1 MNKID
6 TVIGLCLI
14 SMSMQAQ
21 AIKWFNPQ
29 QSEIPCIQ
37 QRGWADEM
45 KNSYARLPDRARAEV
60 REPVWK
66 LSRNAAGLAIYF
78 YTNAPEIRVRYTVS
92 GGLNMPHMP
101 STGVS
106 GVDLYSVDK
115 QGHWMDNGVK
125 YLFGDTIVYTY
136 TDLSSKMEREY
147 RLYLPLYNSVTWM
160 EIGVPE
166 GSIFKV
172 EPVRREKPIVVY
184 GTSIAQG
191 ACASRPGNAWTNILA
206 RKLDWPVVN
215 FGFSGNGQL
224 EPEVLKYINEVDG
237 AAYLLD
243 CYPNLG
249 KFTVEEKTRRTIE
262 AVRTIRAKHAAL
274 IVIVQHTG
282 FNQDEVQALTRT
294 QVAEANEAAQKAY
307 DQLKNEVKDLH
318 LMTFDESVRTTET
331 TAEGI
336 HPNDYGMVVLAGH
349 HETFLRQLLRMP
361 KGTKSTM
368 IPVTQRREPG
378 TYDWQA
384 RHQDILRQNAEQAPR
399 RVIMGN
405 SITHYW
411 GGAHRIQDGK
421 ESWNRVFVP
430 AGYRNMGYGWDYVQN
445 VLWRVYHGELDGFE
459 AEKVVLNIGTN
470 NLTFDSDED
479 IVEGLLFLLAAIH
492 ERQPKA
498 AIKVVA
504 LYPRRAMEERVAGL
518 NRKIEQAV
526 LPLGYEYCDVGSYFL
541 KPDGKI
547 DETLF
552 RDGLHPNAK
561 GYERIAA
568 KVAE

>member
-184 GTSIAQG
+184 GTSKIG
-191 ACASRPGNAWTNILA
+191 
-206 RKLDWPVVN
+206 
-215 FGFSGNGQL
+215 
-224 EPEVLKYINEVDG
+224 
-237 AAYLLD
+237 
-243 CYPNLG
+243 
-249 KFTVEEKTRRTIE
+249 
-262 AVRTIRAKHAAL
+262 RAH
-274 IVIVQHTG
+274 V
-282 FNQDEVQALTRT
+282 
-294 QVAEANEAAQKAY
+294 
-307 DQLKNEVKDLH
+307 
-318 LMTFDESVRTTET
+318 
-331 TAEGI
+331 
-336 HPNDYGMVVLAGH
+336 
-349 HETFLRQLLRMP
+349 
-361 KGTKSTM
+361 
-368 IPVTQRREPG
+368 
-378 TYDWQA
+378 
-384 RHQDILRQNAEQAPR
+384 
-399 RVIMGN
+399 
-405 SITHYW
+405 
-411 GGAHRIQDGK
+411 
-421 ESWNRVFVP
+421 
-430 AGYRNMGYGWDYVQN
+430 
-445 VLWRVYHGELDGFE
+445 
-459 AEKVVLNIGTN
+459 
-470 NLTFDSDED
+470 
-479 IVEGLLFLLAAIH
+479 
-492 ERQPKA
+492 
-498 AIKVVA
+498 
-504 LYPRRAMEERVAGL
+504 
-518 NRKIEQAV
+518 
-526 LPLGYEYCDVGSYFL
+526 
-541 KPDGKI
+541 
-547 DETLF
+547 
-552 RDGLHPNAK
+552 
-561 GYERIAA
+561 
-568 KVAE
+568 